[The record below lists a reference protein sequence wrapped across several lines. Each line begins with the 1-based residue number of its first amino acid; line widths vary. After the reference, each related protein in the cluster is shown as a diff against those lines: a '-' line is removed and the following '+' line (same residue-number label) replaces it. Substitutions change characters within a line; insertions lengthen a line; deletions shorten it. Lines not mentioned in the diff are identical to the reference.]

1 MLYQC
6 YEAVSNGQ
14 PYDHIF
20 NAIKERYTSIVT
32 GLELDYDIV
41 CHLDHVY
48 KTLPS
53 TVTPDYAASRGEYL
67 NGLLLA
73 AYLGDR
79 LLMLQMLFSLML
91 KDNSIWLKQKQ
102 PLKKS

>member
-1 MLYQC
+1 M
-6 YEAVSNGQ
+6 
-14 PYDHIF
+14 
-20 NAIKERYTSIVT
+20 T

-67 NGLLLA
+67 NGLPLSRLFR
-73 AYLGDR
+73 GTC
-79 LLMLQMLFSLML
+79 LLMLQMLFL
-91 KDNSIWLKQKQ
+91 
-102 PLKKS
+102 